1 MGRLRG
7 LILLLLLLLASFGVG
22 SFTSA
27 HQNGCHR
34 WHSCPSDTGSYVC
47 GDLGYTTYCPTVV
60 SEIPSKMTQDSPIT
74 PQPVTATIPVNHSGT
89 DILDGTV
96 ESILMV
102 SKAKKTSCNIKGNVT
117 RKGKTVTKIYH
128 LPGGKYYKATKIKTT
143 EGDRWFC
150 SEKAAKKAGFRKS
163 KR

>member
-1 MGRLRG
+1 MGRLGG
-7 LILLLLLLLASFGVG
+7 LIFLFFLLLASLGVG
-22 SFTSA
+22 GFASA

-47 GDLGYTTYCPTVV
+47 GDLGYTTFCPTIVP
-60 SEIPSKMTQDSPIT
+60 EIPSKMTQDPPIV
-74 PQPVTATIPVNHSGT
+74 PQPVTATTPVDRIGT
-89 DILDGTV
+89 NILDGTV
-96 ESILMV
+96 ESILTIP
-102 SKAKKTSCNIKGNVT
+102 KAKKTSCKIKGNVT
-117 RKGKTVTKIYH
+117 HNGKTVTKIYH
-128 LPGGKYYKATKIKTT
+128 LPGGKYYKATKIKTS